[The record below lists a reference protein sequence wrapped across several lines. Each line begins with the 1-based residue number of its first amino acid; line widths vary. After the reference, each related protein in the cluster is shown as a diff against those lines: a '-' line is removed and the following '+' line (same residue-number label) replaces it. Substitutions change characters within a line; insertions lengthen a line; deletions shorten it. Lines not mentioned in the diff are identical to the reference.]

1 MKIGIYGGTF
11 NPPHLGHMESARTAM
26 EVLELDKL
34 LFLPTWQPPHKQ
46 LSENAATPEQR
57 LAMVRLM
64 ADGLG
69 KKAEASD
76 LEFERKGKSYTA
88 QTLRILREQYPE
100 DEFWLMMGTDMF
112 LTLQDW
118 REPEVILS
126 LAGVAAFSRNETD
139 TGEMMEVQAE
149 YLKETFEAKV
159 QIIKL
164 PNVRE
169 VSSTQIRDGENWQD
183 LYPPVLGYI
192 LMNGLYGTNRDLKRL
207 SDDELR
213 ACSLSMIRAKRI
225 AHVRGTEEEAV
236 RLARRWGADE
246 TLARRAGILHD
257 CTKYWS
263 VEEHLNC
270 CKKYGMELDEL
281 EQKAEKLM
289 HSKSGACIAKYIFGE
304 CDEVCSAI
312 CYHTTGRAGMTR
324 LEKILYIADYMEPNR
339 KFEGVEELRRL
350 AYEDLDAAVLKGCE
364 MSIADMAERG
374 YMVHENTQK
383 ACDWLKGKSNGPGK
397 KEKKSKKSKKAAHKR

>member
-1 MKIGIYGGTF
+1 MRIGIYGGTF
-11 NPPHLGHMESARTAM
+11 DPPHLGHMESARTAM
-26 EVLELDKL
+26 KVLELDQL

-46 LSENAATPEQR
+46 LSEDSATPEQR

-69 KKAEASD
+69 KTAQASD

-88 QTLRILREQYPE
+88 QTLRLLREQYPE
-100 DEFWLMMGTDMF
+100 DELWLLMGTDMF
-112 LTLQDW
+112 LTLQNW

-126 LAGVAAFSRNETD
+126 LAGVAAFSRNEAD
-139 TGEMMEVQAE
+139 TKEMLEIQAE
-149 YLKETFEAKV
+149 YLREEFDATVELV
-159 QIIKL
+159 PL
-164 PNVRE
+164 PDVLE
-169 VSSTQIRDGENWQD
+169 VSSTEIRSGENWEN

-192 LMNGLYGTNRDLKRL
+192 LRNRLYGTDKDLTNL

-225 AHVRGTEEEAV
+225 AHVKGTEEEAV
-236 RLARRWGADE
+236 RLAKRWGADE
-246 TLARRAGILHD
+246 RLARRAGILHD

-263 VEEHLNC
+263 VEEHLAC

-289 HSKSGACIAKYIFGE
+289 HSKSGACIAKHIFGE

-312 CYHTTGRAGMTR
+312 CYHTTGRVGMTL

-339 KFEGVEELRRL
+339 DFEGVEELRCL
-350 AYEDLDAAVLKGCE
+350 AYEDLDKAVLRGCE
-364 MSIADMAERG
+364 MSIEDMAQRG
-374 YMVHENTQK
+374 YAVHENTQH
-383 ACDWLKGKSNGPGK
+383 ACDWLKGNFNDPGR
-397 KEKKSKKSKKAAHKR
+397 KENE

>member
-1 MKIGIYGGTF
+1 MKT
-11 NPPHLGHMESARTAM
+11 
-26 EVLELDKL
+26 LELDKL
-34 LFLPTWQPPHKQ
+34 LFLPTWQPPHKA
-46 LSENAATPEQR
+46 LSEDSATPEQR
-57 LAMVRLM
+57 LAMVKLM

-88 QTLRILREQYPE
+88 QTLRILRERYPE
-100 DEFWLMMGTDMF
+100 DELWLMMGTDMF

-139 TGEMMEVQAE
+139 TDEMMALQAQKLRE
-149 YLKETFEAKV
+149 EFDAKV
-159 QIIKL
+159 EIISL
-164 PNVRE
+164 PDVRE
-169 VSSTQIRDGENWQD
+169 VSSTQIRNGENWEN

-192 LMNGLYGTNRDLKRL
+192 LMNGLYSTQKDLTRL

-213 ACSLSMIRAKRI
+213 ACSLSMIKAKRI
-225 AHVRGTEEEAV
+225 AHVKGTEEEAV
-236 RLARRWGADE
+236 RLAKRWGADE

-263 VEEHLNC
+263 VEEHLSC

-289 HSKSGACIAKYIFGE
+289 HSKSGACIAKYVFGE

-312 CYHTTGRAGMTR
+312 CYHTTGREEMSL

-339 KFEGVEELRRL
+339 DFEGVEELREL

-364 MSIADMAERG
+364 MSIDDMAQRG
-374 YMVHENTQK
+374 YVVHQNTQR
-383 ACDWLKGKSNGPGK
+383 ACDWLKGM
-397 KEKKSKKSKKAAHKR
+397 RL